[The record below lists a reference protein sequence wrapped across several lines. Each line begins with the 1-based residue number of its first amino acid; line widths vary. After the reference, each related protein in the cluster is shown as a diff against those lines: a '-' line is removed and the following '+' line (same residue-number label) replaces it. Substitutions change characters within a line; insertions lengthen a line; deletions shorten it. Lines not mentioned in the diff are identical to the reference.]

1 MKVSL
6 ISDPEQVSE
15 AGQSTSRN
23 DQRTRDQHSKLSHKK
38 FAYSSLKQHFVNCMY
53 LQPKKS
59 LKCGLVKKVVPK

>member
-38 FAYSSLKQHFVNCMY
+38 FAYSSLKQHFVNY
-53 LQPKKS
+53 FILIEP
-59 LKCGLVKKVVPK
+59 LKPFSPSHKRIHH